1 MANPSGDTAL
11 IPARLQP
18 LIACIAAGLML
29 AAFVWLTTGDRLAD
43 HDAPPAVERAFTTNV
58 NTASAV
64 ELAQV
69 PGLGPA
75 TAARIVA
82 YREEHGPFASLEAL
96 LDVPGIGPATF
107 EQMRPHLRPIR
118 GPRTPEGP
126 RP

>member
-1 MANPSGDTAL
+1 MRNPVGDTAL

-18 LIACIAAGLML
+18 LVACTTAALML
-29 AAFVWLTTGDRLAD
+29 AAFIGLATGDRLVD
-43 HDAPPAVERAFTTNV
+43 HDAAPVPHGRFTTNV
-58 NTASAV
+58 NTAPAV

-82 YREEHGPFASLEAL
+82 HRDEHGPFSSLDSL
-96 LDVPGIGPATF
+96 LDVPGIGPATL

-118 GPRTPEGP
+118 PPEP
-126 RP
+126 AQP